1 MGDINFIEMFARTT
15 ATFFVLLVLARI
27 IGKKQISQLTF
38 FHYTTGIT
46 LGSIAGE
53 LSSQKETPFWDGM
66 IALIWWTAL
75 TIIVSFISL
84 KSKKIRVLVDDKPM
98 ILIYDGKISD
108 VNLRKSRLHSDELTM
123 LLREQSIFSLDE
135 VMYAVFETNGELSV
149 LKKPAFANAT
159 KEDAK
164 ADLTLPKYIPTEVI
178 AHGKIIT
185 ENLIEL
191 NLTEEWLLKKL
202 KRKNVE
208 SVKDVFFAQ
217 VLEDGSLYIS
227 LKESA
232 GNL

>member
-1 MGDINFIEMFARTT
+1 MGDINFFEMLARTT
-15 ATFFVLLVLARI
+15 ASFFVLLVLARI

-38 FHYTTGIT
+38 FHYITGIT
-46 LGSIAGE
+46 FGSIAAE
-53 LSSQKETPFWDGM
+53 ISSQKETPFWDAL
-66 IALIWWTAL
+66 ISLIWWAVL
-75 TIIVSFISL
+75 TMLISFISL

-108 VNLRKSRLHSDELTM
+108 ANLKKARLHSDELTM
-123 LLREQSIFSLDE
+123 LLREQSIFSVDE
-135 VMYAVFETNGELSV
+135 VMYAVFETNGMLSV

-164 ADLTLPKYIPTEVI
+164 ADLTMPKYIPTEVI
-178 AHGKIIT
+178 SHGKIIA

-202 KRKNVE
+202 KRKNVD
-208 SVKDVFFAQ
+208 SVQDVFFAQ

-227 LKESA
+227 LKGSA